1 MSECWG
7 FEQTRLPLQRHVRN
21 VVGLPVV
28 RLAVAGVDD
37 GPPGV
42 AVGPAVMKLQGPLWI
57 LPWWGFPGVAVGPA
71 VMGAPVEGRA
81 VLPWWGFLRR
91 YLLLLEFPMGF
102 LESQWGQP

>member
-1 MSECWG
+1 
-7 FEQTRLPLQRHVRN
+7 
-21 VVGLPVV
+21 
-28 RLAVAGVDD
+28 
-37 GPPGV
+37 
-42 AVGPAVMKLQGPLWI
+42 MKLEVPLWI

-102 LESQWGQP
+102 LESQWGQT